1 MSDLVI
7 TQQNVDDCLKEL
19 GKEYRRLVGKNIRA
33 EIILVGGASV
43 LLNYRFRSSTYD
55 MDAIL
60 HASSALKDAINHVG
74 DRLGLPNGWLNDDF
88 VRTASYSAKL
98 SEVSRYYRTFSNV
111 LEVRTIDA
119 EYLVAMKLVSARQ
132 YKNDLS
138 DIIGILAE
146 HQKRGT
152 PLALEKIQNA
162 VCQLY
167 GDWDI
172 VSSETQIFLE
182 QALAHEDLA
191 ELYHSCRQAELESK
205 TILQTF
211 ESRYPGVLEEASV
224 EEVLRR
230 ARKKKAADGNSSV

>member
-19 GKEYRRLVGKNIRA
+19 GKEYRRLAGKNIRA

-43 LLNYRFRSSTYD
+43 LLNYGFRSSTYD

-60 HASSALKDAINHVG
+60 HASAALKDAINHVG

-152 PLALEKIQNA
+152 PLALGKIQNA

-167 GDWDI
+167 GDWNA
-172 VSSETQIFLE
+172 VSLEAQTFLDR
-182 QALAHEDLA
+182 ALAHEDLA
-191 ELYHSCRQAELESK
+191 ALYQSCRQAETESK
-205 TILQTF
+205 TILQPF

-230 ARKKKAADGNSSV
+230 AKQKKDAETSK